1 MCLAK
6 VILPVFYLKNYRKKE
21 VDQLVMDFIEEAE
34 NGDEEED
41 DNSVQEISDESDF
54 EPVNLNNLFLC
65 KRKLC
70 S

>member
-1 MCLAK
+1 
-6 VILPVFYLKNYRKKE
+6 
-21 VDQLVMDFIEEAE
+21 MDFIEEAE